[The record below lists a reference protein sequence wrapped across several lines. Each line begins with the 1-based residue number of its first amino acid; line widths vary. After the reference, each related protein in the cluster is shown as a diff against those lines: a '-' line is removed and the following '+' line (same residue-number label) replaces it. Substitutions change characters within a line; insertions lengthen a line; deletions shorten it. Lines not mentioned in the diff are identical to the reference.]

1 MLIIK
6 NGRVMNPS
14 THFDEVTDV
23 IISEG
28 KILKIKKAT
37 EEELKQATKVIDATN
52 LVVAPGLV
60 DIHVHF
66 RDPGFTHK
74 ETLETGASAAAAGG
88 YTSVICMANTTPSI
102 DNVETFREVQDR
114 ADKLKVNVYQAA
126 NVTMGMKGNILV
138 DMDSIHNAGALG
150 FTDDG
155 LPIMDEELMVNA
167 LKKAKELDVPISLHE
182 EDPAYIGSPG
192 VNAGP
197 VAEKV
202 GVKGADRLAEEVMVE
217 RDIRLNETIGAKMD
231 IQHISSAG
239 TVEMIRKAKA
249 KGVNVFAEVTPQHFS
264 KTEELVLKKGALA
277 RVNPPIRTEADR
289 RALIEGI
296 KDDTIDFIATDH
308 APHTMEEKSKGIEN
322 APSGMIGLETA
333 LALSITNL
341 VIAEG
346 IDLMHVLEK
355 LTVSPAKFYKINAG
369 ELKEESNAD
378 IVIFNPTEE
387 WTVTEA
393 LFHSKSPN
401 SPFIGEKLK
410 GKVKY
415 TICKGNIVY
424 ND

>member
-1 MLIIK
+1 
-6 NGRVMNPS
+6 MNPS

-28 KILKIKKAT
+28 KILKIKKAS
-37 EEELKQATKVIDATN
+37 EEELSQAEKVIDATN

-74 ETLETGASAAAAGG
+74 ETLETGALAAAAGG
-88 YTSVICMANTTPSI
+88 YTSVICMANTAPAI
-102 DNVETFREVQDR
+102 DNVETFRSVQDR
-114 ADKLKVNVYQAA
+114 ADMLKVNVYQAA
-126 NVTMGMKGNILV
+126 NVTMGMKGNTLV
-138 DMDSIHNAGALG
+138 DMDGLHNAGALG

-155 LPIMDEELMVNA
+155 LPIMDDDLMNEA

-182 EDPAYIGSPG
+182 EDSAYIGSPG
-192 VNAGP
+192 INAGP
-197 VAEKV
+197 VAKKV

-217 RDIRLNETIGAKMD
+217 RDIRLNESVGAKMD
-231 IQHISSAG
+231 IQHISSAR
-239 TVEMIRKAKA
+239 TVEMIRNAKA
-249 KGVNVFAEVTPQHFS
+249 RGITVFAEVTPQHFS
-264 KTEELVLKKGALA
+264 KTEDLVLEKGALA

-308 APHTMEEKSKGIEN
+308 APHTMEEKSKGIES

-333 LALSITNL
+333 LALAVTNL
-341 VIAEG
+341 VIAED

-355 LTVSPAKFYKINAG
+355 FTVNPAKFYKIDAG
-369 ELKEESNAD
+369 ELKEDCNAD
-378 IVIFNPTEE
+378 IVIFDSAEE
-387 WTVTEA
+387 WTVTEEA
-393 LFHSKSPN
+393 FHSKSPN
-401 SPFIGEKLK
+401 SPFIGEKLT

>member
-1 MLIIK
+1 
-6 NGRVMNPS
+6 MNPS

-28 KILKIKKAT
+28 KILKIKKAS
-37 EEELKQATKVIDATN
+37 EEELSQAEKVIDATN

-74 ETLETGASAAAAGG
+74 ETLETGALAAAAGG
-88 YTSVICMANTTPSI
+88 YTSVICMANTSPAI
-102 DNVETFREVQDR
+102 DNVETFRSVQDR
-114 ADKLKVNVYQAA
+114 ADMLKVNVYQAA
-126 NVTMGMKGNILV
+126 NVTKGMKGNTLV
-138 DMDSIHNAGALG
+138 DMDGLHNAGALG

-155 LPIMDEELMVNA
+155 LPIMDDDLMNEA

-192 VNAGP
+192 INAGP
-197 VAEKV
+197 VAKKV

-217 RDIRLNETIGAKMD
+217 RDIRLNESVGAKMD
-231 IQHISSAG
+231 IQHISSAR
-239 TVEMIRKAKA
+239 TVEMIRNAKA
-249 KGVNVFAEVTPQHFS
+249 RGITVFAEVTPQHFS
-264 KTEELVLKKGALA
+264 KTEDLVLEKGALA

-308 APHTMEEKSKGIEN
+308 APHTMEEKSKGIES

-333 LALSITNL
+333 LALAVTNL
-341 VIAEG
+341 VIAED

-355 LTVSPAKFYKINAG
+355 LTVNPAKFYKIDAG
-369 ELKEESNAD
+369 ELKEDCNAD
-378 IVIFNPTEE
+378 IVIFDSAEE
-387 WTVTEA
+387 WTVTEEG
-393 LFHSKSPN
+393 FHSKSPN
-401 SPFIGEKLK
+401 SPFIGEKLT